1 MTALTGKTRINL
13 LIGSPIAQ
21 VLAPGWLTNRMQKAG
36 YDGLLVPIQI
46 LPDRLDAALPELM
59 AMPNV
64 DSILVTL
71 PHKFAASRHCAV
83 LSPRA
88 TILGAINA
96 MRRMPDGSWYGDN
109 FDGAGMLQGLVNAG
123 HDVVEK
129 SVYVAGA
136 GGAGSSI
143 AVSMLEA
150 GATRLSLHDPDAGKE
165 AALLD
170 LLDRHYPGRAGKGTG
185 DVTGFDVVINASYAG
200 FKPDDP
206 LPVDPAGLVPST
218 VVADVIT
225 DPVPT
230 KLLIEA
236 SKRGCPTR
244 DGTHML
250 EGQMQLLFDFMTNRP
265 E

>member
-13 LIGSPIAQ
+13 LIGSPISQ
-21 VLAPGWLTNRMQKAG
+21 VLAPGWLTDRMQKAG

-46 LPDRLDAALPELM
+46 LPDRLDTTLPELM

-71 PHKFAASRHCAV
+71 PHKFGASRHCSE

-88 TILGAINA
+88 AILGAVNA
-96 MRRMPDGSWYGDN
+96 MRRQSDNTWYGDN
-109 FDGAGMLQGLVNAG
+109 FDGAGMLQGLLNAG
-123 HDVVEK
+123 QDVVGK
-129 SVYVAGA
+129 TVYVAGA

-150 GATRLSLHDPDAGKE
+150 GATRLALHDPDVDKQN
-165 AALLD
+165 ALLA
-170 LLDRHYPGRAGKGTG
+170 LLEKHYPGRASKGSG
-185 DVTGFDVVINASYAG
+185 EVAGFDVVINASYAG
-200 FKPDDP
+200 FKESDP
-206 LPVDPAGLVPST
+206 LPVDPSGLSALT

-230 KLLIEA
+230 KLLMEA
-236 SKRGCPTR
+236 SIRGCVTR

-250 EGQMQLLFDFMTNRP
+250 EGQMQLLFDFMTTR
-265 E
+265 

>member
-1 MTALTGKTRINL
+1 MAALTGKTRINL

-21 VLAPGWLTNRMQKAG
+21 VLAPGWLTERMQNAR

-71 PHKFAASRHCAV
+71 PHKFGASRHCAT
-83 LSPRA
+83 LSSRA
-88 TILGAINA
+88 AILGAVNA
-96 MRRMPDGSWYGDN
+96 MRRMSDGGWQGDN
-109 FDGAGMLQGLVNAG
+109 FDGAGMLQGLRNAG
-123 HDVVEK
+123 HDVAGK

-150 GATRLSLHDPDAGKE
+150 GATHLSLHDPDE
-165 AALLD
+165 AKQTALLE
-170 LLDRHYPGRAGKGTG
+170 LLGRHYTGRATKGTG

-200 FKPDDP
+200 FKATDP
-206 LPVDPAGLVPST
+206 LPVDPQGLSPDT

-236 SKRGCPTR
+236 ARLGCQTR

-250 EGQMQLLFDFMTNRP
+250 EGQMQLLYNFMT
-265 E
+265 EKTG